1 MFPGCQQPGDIE
13 DLLFGCGQGGARL
26 LQPCLRRAALLCSLA
41 GCDPPCPGA
50 TARRPSRQVLAS
62 YGHVRDLPA
71 RGAAVRPDEGFAL
84 RWALLPGAAERLAA
98 LAAAARRAARLVP
111 ATDPDR
117 EGEAI
122 AWHVTQE
129 LQARAALCAALELHT
144 VGRLLCMPIESWRPA
159 AACGRPVPRALG
171 ASSAALSRPGLA
183 ALTCARACCR
193 QLRQKQRCAQPA
205 GPGRAHQR
213 VRVRQDSHGALAGVD
228 VARIAFTEV
237 TQRAVLAALAQP
249 RPVRPRP
256 RCAARVCAVHSR
268 KPIQA

>member
-1 MFPGCQQPGDIE
+1 M
-13 DLLFGCGQGGARL
+13 
-26 LQPCLRRAALLCSLA
+26 
-41 GCDPPCPGA
+41 
-50 TARRPSRQVLAS
+50 LAS

-98 LAAAARRAARLVP
+98 LAAAARRAARLVL

-144 VGRLLCMPIESWRPA
+144 VGRLLCMPNESWRPA

-171 ASSAALSRPGLA
+171 ASSTVLSRPGLA
-183 ALTCARACCR
+183 ALTSARAC
-193 QLRQKQRCAQPA
+193 
-205 GPGRAHQR
+205 GRDNYR
-213 VRVRQDSHGALAGVD
+213 KSS
-228 VARIAFTEV
+228 
-237 TQRAVLAALAQP
+237 AVLSRPGQVALTS
-249 RPVRPRP
+249 
-256 RCAARVCAVHSR
+256 ARACSR
-268 KPIQA
+268 RTATARWRAWTWRASRSRR